1 MKKILPSLLLFLGVC
16 MQVSPVFASPSDK
29 EVETLANKLGWST
42 DDLEEYLT
50 FKGLNVEDFEN
61 IHLLEKQLGTPITP
75 TNLEQLLVEHSMT
88 REELDILLAGFHES
102 VDDFWFLEDLEVAI
116 DFYKNHED
124 KMLQLEEF
132 LENIG
137 FDDTEK
143 QQFYGHLNKQ
153 SPSLLAAKVEEWKE
167 QLNGFQTIDQESEIS
182 DKDNESLNHF
192 WQDFFTTTAMKPV
205 LISID
210 DNGKRKE
217 LALHDLFNQQLDTTV
232 AIELYDKNDTLIGD
246 AIVSPDMVSS
256 VEAVDK
262 MVELTEVTEGLATL
276 YAAQLPNTASLLPII
291 LSIGYILLLVG
302 VLLTFRKASYEK

>member
-1 MKKILPSLLLFLGVC
+1 MKKFLSSLLLFLGVC
-16 MQVSPVFASPSDK
+16 MQVSPVCASPSDK
-29 EVETLANKLGWST
+29 EVETLANKLGWTT

-50 FKGLNVEDFEN
+50 FKGLNVEDFDN

-75 TNLEQLLVEHSMT
+75 TNLEKLLNQNSMT

-102 VDDFWFLEDLEVAI
+102 VEDFWFLEDLEVAI

-124 KMLQLEEF
+124 KMIQLEEF

-143 QQFYGHLNKQ
+143 QQFYAHLNKQ
-153 SPSLLAAKVEEWKE
+153 NPTLLASKVEEWKE
-167 QLNGFQTIDQESEIS
+167 QLTGFQTMDKESGLS
-182 DKDNESLNHF
+182 AKDNEALNHF

-217 LALHDLFNQQLDTTV
+217 LALQDLMKQKLDTTV
-232 AIELYDKNDTLIGD
+232 AIELYDKNDRLIGD
-246 AIVSPDMVSS
+246 AVVAPEIVLS
-256 VEAVDK
+256 VEAVNK

-276 YAAQLPNTASLLPII
+276 YAAQLPNTASPLPVI
-291 LSIGYILLLVG
+291 LCIGYMLLLVG
-302 VLLTFRKASYEK
+302 IFLTFKKASYEK

>member
-16 MQVSPVFASPSDK
+16 MQATPVFASPSDK
-29 EVETLANKLGWST
+29 EIDTLANKLGWTT

-50 FKGLNVEDFEN
+50 FKGLNVDDFDN

-75 TNLEQLLVEHSMT
+75 TNLEELLVQNSMT
-88 REELDILLAGFHES
+88 REELDILLAGFHEK
-102 VDDFWFLEDLEVAI
+102 VEDFWFLEDLEVAI
-116 DFYKNHED
+116 DFYKNHEE
-124 KMLQLEEF
+124 KMLRLEEF

-153 SPSLLAAKVEEWKE
+153 NPTLLAAKVEEWKE
-167 QLNGFQTIDQESEIS
+167 QLNQFQEMDQESGIS
-182 DKDNESLNHF
+182 NKDNEALNHF

-205 LISID
+205 LIGID

-217 LALHDLFNQQLDTTV
+217 LALSDLFNKQMDTTV

-246 AIVSPDMVSS
+246 AIVSTDMVSS

-276 YAAQLPNTASLLPII
+276 YAAQLPNTASPLPVI
-291 LSIGYILLLVG
+291 LCIGYILLLVG
-302 VLLTFRKASYEK
+302 VFLTFRKASYEK

>member
-1 MKKILPSLLLFLGVC
+1 
-16 MQVSPVFASPSDK
+16 MQATPAFASPSEK
-29 EVETLANKLGWST
+29 EIETLASKLGWTT

-50 FKGLNVEDFEN
+50 FKGLNVNDFDN

-75 TNLEQLLVEHSMT
+75 TNLEELLIQNSMT
-88 REELDILLAGFHES
+88 REELDILLAGFHET
-102 VDDFWFLEDLEVAI
+102 VENFWFLEDLEVAI
-116 DFYKNHED
+116 DFYKNHEE

-153 SPSLLAAKVEEWKE
+153 SPTLLAAKVVEWKE
-167 QLNGFQTIDQESEIS
+167 NLNRFQEIDQESDIS
-182 DKDNESLNHF
+182 DKENAALTHF
-192 WQDFFTTTAMKPV
+192 WEDFFTTTAMKPV

-217 LALHDLFNQQLDTTV
+217 LALSDLLKKQMDTTV
-232 AIELYDKNDTLIGD
+232 AIELYDTNNTLIGD

-256 VEAVDK
+256 VDAVDK

-276 YAAQLPNTASLLPII
+276 YAAQLPNTASPLPVI
-291 LSIGYILLLVG
+291 LCIGYMLVLIG
-302 VLLTFRKASYEK
+302 VLLTFRKPSYV

>member
-16 MQVSPVFASPSDK
+16 MQATPAFASPSEK
-29 EVETLANKLGWST
+29 EIETLASKLGWTT

-50 FKGLNVEDFEN
+50 FKGLNVNDFDN

-75 TNLEQLLVEHSMT
+75 TNLEELLIQNSMT
-88 REELDILLAGFHES
+88 KEELDILLAGYHET
-102 VDDFWFLEDLEVAI
+102 VENFWFLEDLEVAI
-116 DFYKNHED
+116 DFYKNHEE

-153 SPSLLAAKVEEWKE
+153 SPTLLAAKVVEWKE
-167 QLNGFQTIDQESEIS
+167 NLNRFQEIDQESEIS
-182 DKDNESLNHF
+182 DKENAALTHF
-192 WQDFFTTTAMKPV
+192 RQDFFTTTAMKPV

-217 LALHDLFNQQLDTTV
+217 LALSDLFNKQMDTTV
-232 AIELYDKNDTLIGD
+232 AIELYDTNNTLIGD

-256 VEAVDK
+256 VDAVDK
-262 MVELTEVTEGLATL
+262 MVELTEVTKGLATL
-276 YAAQLPNTASLLPII
+276 YAAQLPNTASPLPVI
-291 LSIGYILLLVG
+291 LCIGYMLVLIG
-302 VLLTFRKASYEK
+302 VLLTFRKPSYE